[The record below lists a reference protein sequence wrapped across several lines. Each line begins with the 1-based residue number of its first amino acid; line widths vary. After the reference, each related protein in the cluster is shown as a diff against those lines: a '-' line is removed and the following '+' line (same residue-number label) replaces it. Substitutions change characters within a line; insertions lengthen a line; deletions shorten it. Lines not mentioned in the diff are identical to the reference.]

1 VLLLPVK
8 RLLSSPRAAFG
19 LCAIAA
25 GLALPALA
33 DTRINHGPWS
43 DEAINFD
50 ASTSLP
56 GAEDAF
62 VAEVVTKLSAFPRNR
77 NATFAVR
84 SADPDSKAGLDFDS
98 FSKVV
103 AEQLE
108 KSGLTPSDKPEFT
121 AWVNCVTYDGQTS
134 DPKLHKDVFTVVII
148 RSSLTEGSP
157 GRIVYKAAAVG
168 IVPDMEGE
176 LPKVMPPMI
185 KALFKGFPES
195 PGERVVKCAWE

>member
-1 VLLLPVK
+1 MK
-8 RLLSSPRAAFG
+8 RLPKLPRGAFG
-19 LCAIAA
+19 LCALAA
-25 GLALPALA
+25 WLALPAAA

-50 ASTSLP
+50 STTSLP
-56 GAEDAF
+56 GAQDAF
-62 VAEVVTKLSAFPRNR
+62 LAEVVTKLSAFPRNL

-108 KSGLTPSDKPEFT
+108 KSGLTPSAKPDFI
-121 AWVNCVTYDGQTS
+121 AWVNCVTYDGQTA

-148 RSSLTEGSP
+148 RSSLSEGSP

-185 KALFKGFPES
+185 KALFQSFPEK
-195 PGERVVKCAWE
+195 PGERIVKCAWE